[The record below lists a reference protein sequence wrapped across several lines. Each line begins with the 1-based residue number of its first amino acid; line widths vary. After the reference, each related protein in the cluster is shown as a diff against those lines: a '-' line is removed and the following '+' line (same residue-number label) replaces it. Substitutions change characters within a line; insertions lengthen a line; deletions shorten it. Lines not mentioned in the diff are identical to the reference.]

1 MSSTRLQDQQM
12 FPGISAMAWADTYGI
27 QHWETFKS
35 SYWKLAGVEFE
46 PTTTQ
51 FCSDALTD

>member
-1 MSSTRLQDQQM
+1 MSLRRLQDQQM

-27 QHWETFKS
+27 QHWDIFKS
-35 SYWKLAGVEFE
+35 SYRKLAGVEFE
-46 PTTTQ
+46 STTTQ